1 MWLLFF
7 CRPCIEMCN
16 FGHHFIQTEFCRSAM
31 VASPGSRRR
40 AKGCDMA
47 DEVAKKSFAEVFKVS
62 SCSARSLWGAWHIE
76 ICLEECARLGRG
88 PSESVDIQWT
98 SCSPSAFA
106 AHAVQRLTV
115 QCRYDLGRTRLRA
128 LHLRLEVP
136 PAQIAQNTASIPE
149 TTPTSS
155 ISPVC
160 DGPACCGAWVIFRH
174 DAESRRGRGSH
185 SRRRCDRRAR
195 RYHRRKRTPSRYPAA
210 TMS

>member
-1 MWLLFF
+1 MEVIMWLLFF

-62 SCSARSLWGAWHIE
+62 SCSARSLWGHDTSKSVWKNAHAWAE
-76 ICLEECARLGRG
+76 DLRSLLTF
-88 PSESVDIQWT
+88 SERHVPQ
-98 SCSPSAFA
+98 SAFA

-160 DGPACCGAWVIFRH
+160 DGPACCGA
-174 DAESRRGRGSH
+174 
-185 SRRRCDRRAR
+185 
-195 RYHRRKRTPSRYPAA
+195 
-210 TMS
+210 